1 MKKQLLSLGA
11 GAIAFASFAGITSAS
26 AEETPVAY
34 EDTVIATST
43 LSPNDEMAYRMF
55 GGTDASPLE
64 FAVDPVATSAVVPVL
79 DSASLAAFLG
89 IDQDTLAARL
99 ADGATLASI
108 AADAGVTRDDL
119 RSFLLADYT
128 AGLAAQVVAETITQ
142 EEAEAAFVVF
152 IGNIDLLIDGYTP
165 VLVAGTG
172 IDLSVHP
179 GWIGW
184 E

>member
-34 EDTVIATST
+34 EDTIIATST

-55 GGTDASPLE
+55 SGTDQSPLD
-64 FAVDPVATSAVVPVL
+64 FAVDPVASAAIPVL
-79 DSASLAAFLG
+79 DSASLATFLG
-89 IDQDTLAARL
+89 IDQDTLSQRL

-108 AADAGVTRDDL
+108 AAEAGITRDDL
-119 RSFLLADYT
+119 RSFLLADCSV
-128 AGLAAQVVAETITQ
+128 GLAAQVAAETITQ
-142 EEAEAAFVVF
+142 EEAEAAFVAFV
-152 IGNIDLLIDGYTP
+152 GNIDLLIDGYTP
-165 VLVAGTG
+165 AIVASEG

-179 GWIGW
+179 DWIGW